1 MQNMEAY
8 ERSKLADAIQER
20 WFEVGDYVITEG
32 QEGDSFFMISL
43 SSSPSAWYSTDV
55 ITPTKQSKEFPGPA
69 RMNCSAA

>member
-32 QEGDSFFMISL
+32 QEGDSFFMIMS
-43 SSSPSAWYSTDV
+43 
-55 ITPTKQSKEFPGPA
+55 G
-69 RMNCSAA
+69 